1 MTQLP
6 SSPTRLRRL
15 SLVAPALLLSAT
27 IAACGSS
34 APASNPLPSVA
45 LPSIALPSITL
56 PSIDLPSIAL
66 PSVEPGA
73 SVGTGVDAA
82 AGLTIDPPY
91 SLVAMPPAL
100 QQIIETQM
108 ASSLGAAGS
117 TVSFG
122 FRQVGGGT
130 GTPILMVMGFPAG
143 SLTADAYQAALGGIT
158 ANTAATFKTT
168 TVDGVEVSTGTTA
181 TGGIAV
187 FHIGDHLLAVLGT
200 TETDGLAIA
209 TALIGANQ

>member
-1 MTQLP
+1 MTRA
-6 SSPTRLRRL
+6 SSPPTRLRRL
-15 SLVAPALLLSAT
+15 LLATPALLLGAT

-34 APASNPLPSVA
+34 APASNPLPSIAV
-45 LPSIALPSITL
+45 PSISLPSITL
-56 PSIDLPSIAL
+56 PSIPVA
-66 PSVEPGA
+66 SVGPGA

-82 AGLTIDPPY
+82 AGLTIDAPY
-91 SLVAMPPAL
+91 SLNPMPPAL
-100 QQIIETQM
+100 EQVIETQM

-130 GTPILMVMGFPAG
+130 GTPILMVMGFPSG
-143 SLTADAYQAALGGIT
+143 SLSASAYQAALGGIT

-168 TVDGVEVSTGTTA
+168 TVDGVEVSTGTAA

-187 FHIGDHLLAVLGT
+187 FHIGDHLLAILGT
-200 TETDGLAIA
+200 TETEGLAIA